1 MRLKVL
7 KRDEKH
13 LELAVGGEGHT
24 LLNLLQSSL
33 LRDEEVRMA
42 GYTQPH
48 PLMDYS
54 ILFIETK
61 GEKTPEQAIID
72 ATERVKGDLREFL
85 SAFKK
90 EMEGEG
96 EGDGGNKA

>member
-1 MRLKVL
+1 MKLKVL
-7 KRDEKH
+7 KRREGH

-33 LRDEEVRMA
+33 LRDEEVKMA
-42 GYTQPH
+42 GYAKPH

-54 ILFIETK
+54 ILFIDMK
-61 GEKTPEQAIID
+61 GTKTPEQAIID
-72 ATERVKGDLREFL
+72 AAERAKGELREFV
-85 SAFKK
+85 SAFKR
-90 EMEGEG
+90 ELERLG